1 MYDVTTAKL
10 FLLDMDGTFY
20 LDDTL
25 LPGALEFLALCRATG
40 RQFAFLT
47 NNSSKSK
54 ADYLA
59 KLTRLG
65 ADVTEHDIFTSGDAT
80 LLYLAENGFSKDIL
94 LIGHAQ
100 SGGAVRGGRLHSAAA
115 KPRAVV
121 LGFDT
126 TITYN
131 KLRLLCDAVRAGL
144 PYIATHPDYNC
155 PVAGGF
161 IPDIGAV
168 IAFVKASTGRDPDA
182 VIGKPNAYIAR
193 AAAHKYGVSLEDVC
207 MVGDRLYTDIALGA
221 AAAAPRWCCAVKQR
235 RRLWPQAASRPASCA
250 PIWPRWADCCSRCG
264 PIYHREDCCH
274 GIRAAHRRTHRAPAH
289 GKASYTG
296 TACPGGRRA
305 RATRSPAGKPAA
317 GCRAELS

>member
-25 LPGALEFLALCRATG
+25 LPGALEFLALCRANG

-94 LIGHAQ
+94 LIGTPSLEAQ
-100 SGGAVRGGRLHSAAA
+100 FAAEGYTVRAA

-182 VIGKPNAYIAR
+182 VIGKPNAYSPPPLHTNTAFLWKTYAWWATAFTPILHWAP
-193 AAAHKYGVSLEDVC
+193 
-207 MVGDRLYTDIALGA
+207 

-235 RRLWPQAASRPASCA
+235 RRLWPQASVTPGVVCA
-250 PIWPRWADCCSRCG
+250 DL
-264 PIYHREDCCH
+264 
-274 GIRAAHRRTHRAPAH
+274 AAL
-289 GKASYTG
+289 
-296 TACPGGRRA
+296 GR
-305 RATRSPAGKPAA
+305 
-317 GCRAELS
+317 LL

>member
-80 LLYLAENGFSKDIL
+80 LLYLAENGFPKDIL
-94 LIGHAQ
+94 LIGTPSLEAQ
-100 SGGAVRGGRLHSAAA
+100 FAAEGYTVRAA

-193 AAAHKYGVSLEDVC
+193 AAAHKYRCDHRKNA
-207 MVGDRLYTDIALGA
+207 D
-221 AAAAPRWCCAVKQR
+221 QR
-235 RRLWPQAASRPASCA
+235 RHPKRSSSMRHFDPSILIQKAFPAE
-250 PIWPRWADCCSRCG
+250 PLIHPKH
-264 PIYHREDCCH
+264 PH
-274 GIRAAHRRTHRAPAH
+274 G
-289 GKASYTG
+289 TG
-296 TACPGGRRA
+296 RHIGN
-305 RATRSPAGKPAA
+305 
-317 GCRAELS
+317 L

>member
-94 LIGHAQ
+94 LIGTPSLEAQ
-100 SGGAVRGGRLHSAAA
+100 FAAEGYTVRAA

-168 IAFVKASTGRDPDA
+168 IAFVKASTGRD
-182 VIGKPNAYIAR
+182 
-193 AAAHKYGVSLEDVC
+193 
-207 MVGDRLYTDIALGA
+207 LYTDIALGA
-221 AAAAPRWCCAVKQR
+221 
-235 RRLWPQAASRPASCA
+235 
-250 PIWPRWADCCSRCG
+250 CG
-264 PIYHREDCCH
+264 C
-274 GIRAAHRRTHRAPAH
+274 
-289 GKASYTG
+289 G
-296 TACPGGRRA
+296 TALVLCGETTPEA
-305 RATRSPAGKPAA
+305 LAA
-317 GCRAELS
+317 GSVTPGVVCADLAALGRLL

>member
-80 LLYLAENGFSKDIL
+80 LLYLAENGFPKDIL
-94 LIGHAQ
+94 LIGTPSLEAQ
-100 SGGAVRGGRLHSAAA
+100 FAAEGYTVRAA

-126 TITYN
+126 TITYC
-131 KLRLLCDAVRAGL
+131 KSKHRAGPGCRHREAKCLHRPRRCTQIRRFSERRMHGGRPPLHRYCTGRLRLRHRAGAVR
-144 PYIATHPDYNC
+144 
-155 PVAGGF
+155 
-161 IPDIGAV
+161 
-168 IAFVKASTGRDPDA
+168 
-182 VIGKPNAYIAR
+182 
-193 AAAHKYGVSLEDVC
+193 
-207 MVGDRLYTDIALGA
+207 
-221 AAAAPRWCCAVKQR
+221 
-235 RRLWPQAASRPASCA
+235 
-250 PIWPRWADCCSRCG
+250 
-264 PIYHREDCCH
+264 
-274 GIRAAHRRTHRAPAH
+274 
-289 GKASYTG
+289 
-296 TACPGGRRA
+296 
-305 RATRSPAGKPAA
+305 
-317 GCRAELS
+317 

>member
-80 LLYLAENGFSKDIL
+80 LLYLAENGFPKDIL
-94 LIGHAQ
+94 LIGTPSLEAQ
-100 SGGAVRGGRLHSAAA
+100 FAAEGYTVRAA

-126 TITYN
+126 TITYD

-193 AAAHKYGVSLEDVC
+193 AAAHKYGVSLKDVC

-221 AAAAPRWCCAVKQR
+221 CGCDRAGAVR
-235 RRLWPQAASRPASCA
+235 
-250 PIWPRWADCCSRCG
+250 
-264 PIYHREDCCH
+264 
-274 GIRAAHRRTHRAPAH
+274 
-289 GKASYTG
+289 
-296 TACPGGRRA
+296 
-305 RATRSPAGKPAA
+305 
-317 GCRAELS
+317 

>member
-94 LIGHAQ
+94 LIGTPSLEAQ
-100 SGGAVRGGRLHSAAA
+100 FAAEGYTVRAA

-221 AAAAPRWCCAVKQR
+221 CGCGTALVLCGETTPEA
-235 RRLWPQAASRPASCA
+235 LAASSVTPGVVCA
-250 PIWPRWADCCSRCG
+250 DL
-264 PIYHREDCCH
+264 
-274 GIRAAHRRTHRAPAH
+274 AAL
-289 GKASYTG
+289 
-296 TACPGGRRA
+296 GR
-305 RATRSPAGKPAA
+305 
-317 GCRAELS
+317 LL

>member
-1 MYDVTTAKL
+1 M
-10 FLLDMDGTFY
+10 LDMDGTFY

-80 LLYLAENGFSKDIL
+80 LLYLAENGFPKDIL
-94 LIGHAQ
+94 LIGTPSLEAQ
-100 SGGAVRGGRLHSAAA
+100 FAAEGYTVRAA

-126 TITYN
+126 TITYD

-221 AAAAPRWCCAVKQR
+221 CGCGTALVLCGETTPEALAAGSVTPGRRVRRFGRVGQTAVAGAVQYTTGRTAVMEYAQR
-235 RRLWPQAASRPASCA
+235 IGARIARLRTEKHLTQGQLAQAAGV
-250 PIWPRWADCCSRCG
+250 PRDALARWEA
-264 PIYHREDCCH
+264 
-274 GIRAAHRRTHRAPAH
+274 
-289 GKASYTG
+289 
-296 TACPGGRRA
+296 GG
-305 RATRSPAGKPAA
+305 GL
-317 GCRAELS
+317 RAELS